1 MKTRLWLLTV
11 ILLFTAIGFSVPQD
25 KPEERF
31 DLARLAWDTGDYIRA
46 LDEFESLLK
55 GPEGGRF
62 FEPIALITGELFQVK
77 EITRD
82 GRSIRISPDGKYAA
96 YEAGTRTAPLTRI
109 LALDDPTRTLVEVRG
124 TSFVFS
130 AAPKAAAFLRTA
142 VTPEI
147 VNLRKEIEQL
157 IAQPS
162 PDRAN
167 LMNKQRRLTWLESK
181 NANIILL
188 DISTKKEKLLKADG
202 LLKSTLASSADGLE
216 IYFVGA
222 KETDAASNEIYALSP
237 SAGPRPLTSGTGFKT
252 NPIPIPGGKYLIYT
266 VAAQTPFPKPTDADE
281 PGPRSGAGA
290 APAAGQGAQAQRPAQ
305 PPADGQFRG
314 VGPRQLAVLNLADG
328 KSTVFSSALAPAVSA
343 DGSVLVFLTQSG
355 NEMSLNLLKFS
366 EPLSP
371 TILKKTTERIG
382 SASPAPDGSA
392 VVFDMTYT
400 RNGEIFYIKSD
411 GKGEVRLSREIE
423 PDRAPRFLNQSQV
436 LAVKGESRH
445 SRAYLYDLKTIS
457 TVRVF
462 HNNTLRTIAPE
473 YEWVVDPTGTRL
485 LIGAERDGD
494 TISAER
500 GVYLV
505 DLTKKISLDGLLA
518 RIQNQRTAEKA
529 LRAQGERI
537 FRPIYDLIKAATD
550 RVSVTKIYEYEEA
563 LFNFDSKYITMPG
576 NKLAGDYIFNALK
589 SFGYQPESQWFES
602 RGTKT
607 ANILARLPGKE
618 NPDLIYVVSGHYDS
632 NQRGPGADDNSSAT
646 AVLLE
651 TARTLAKTPMPSTIL
666 FAALTGEEAGLLG
679 SREFVRQARE
689 KKWQIAADLN
699 NDMIGWTND
708 HRLDDTIR
716 YANAGIRDIQ
726 HAAAFLFSRM
736 VTYDTRYVKS
746 TDAVSFYE
754 AYGDIIGGLGSYPLL
769 GNPYYHQPT
778 DLLETVNHQL
788 LTEAAK
794 FNIASIMMLASCPG
808 PVKDL
813 KIISLKGETAEVTW
827 TPSPEQGVVSYLIE
841 YGPEKNPSASSMTV
855 AEPRARLQDLRI
867 KRGET
872 LAVAV
877 KAVNARGLSSWDWAR
892 TTTSM
897 TK

>member
-1 MKTRLWLLTV
+1 MV
-11 ILLFTAIGFSVPQD
+11 ILLFAAIGFSVPQD
-25 KPEERF
+25 RPEERF
-31 DLARLAWDTGDYIRA
+31 DVARQAWDTGDYLRA
-46 LDEFESLLK
+46 LDEFESILK
-55 GPEGGRF
+55 SPEGGRF
-62 FEPIALITGELFQVK
+62 FDPIALITGELYQVR

-82 GRSIRISPDGKYAA
+82 GRSIRINPDGKYAA

-109 LALDDPTRTLVEVRG
+109 LAMDDPTRTIVEVRG
-124 TSFVFS
+124 TSLVFMAVPN
-130 AAPKAAAFLRTA
+130 AAVFLRA
-142 VTPEI
+142 AETPEI
-147 VNLRKEIEQL
+147 VSLRKEIEQF

-162 PDRAN
+162 PDRQT
-167 LMNKQRRLTWLESK
+167 LMNKQRQLTWLEAK

-188 DISTKKEKLLKADG
+188 DITAKKEKILKADG
-202 LLKSTLASSADGLE
+202 LLKSTLASSADGRE
-216 IYFVGA
+216 VYFVGA
-222 KETDAASNEIYALSP
+222 KEADTASNEIYAVSP
-237 SAGPRPLTSGTGFKT
+237 STVPRPLTSGPGFKT
-252 NPIPIPGGKYLIYT
+252 NPIVVPSGKYLIYT
-266 VAAQTPFPKPTDADE
+266 MAAQTPFQKPAAT
-281 PGPRSGAGA
+281 
-290 APAAGQGAQAQRPAQ
+290 APAAGRGAGAPPGGAADQTQRPAQ

-314 VGPRQLAVLNLADG
+314 AGPRQFAVLNLADG
-328 KSTVFSSALAPAVSA
+328 KSTAMTGGSAPAVSA
-343 DGSVLVFLTQSG
+343 DGSTLVFLTQTGS
-355 NEMSLNLLKFS
+355 ESALNLLRLS

-382 SASPAPDGSA
+382 SASPAPDGTA

-400 RNGEIFYIKSD
+400 RNGEIFYIKND

-423 PDRAPRFLNQSQV
+423 PDRAARFLNQSQI

-445 SRAYLYDLKTIS
+445 SRAYLYDLKTLSNI
-457 TVRVF
+457 RVF

-473 YEWVVDPTGTRL
+473 YEWVADPAGTKL

-505 DLTKKISLDGLLA
+505 DLTKKISLDELLA
-518 RIQNQRTAEKA
+518 RIENQRTAEKA
-529 LRAQGERI
+529 LRAKGEKI
-537 FRPIYDLIKAATD
+537 FRPIYDVVKAATD

-576 NKLAGDYIFNALK
+576 NKPAGEYIFNTLK
-589 SFGYQPESQWFES
+589 SFGYQPEYQWIES
-602 RGTKT
+602 RGTKS
-607 ANILARLPGKE
+607 ANILARLPGTE
-618 NPDLIYVVSGHYDS
+618 NPDLIYVISGHYDS

-651 TARTLAKTPMPSTIL
+651 TARVLAKTPMPSTIL
-666 FAALTGEEAGLLG
+666 FAAFTGEEAGLLG
-679 SREFVRQARE
+679 SREFVKQARE

-708 HRLDDTIR
+708 HRLDNTIR
-716 YANAGIRDIQ
+716 FANAGIRDIQ
-726 HAAAFLFSRM
+726 HAAAFLFSKM

-794 FNIASIMMLASCPG
+794 FNIASAMMLASSPA

-813 KIISLKGETAEVTW
+813 KIISLKSDAVEVTW
-827 TPSPEQGVVSYLIE
+827 TSSPEQGVISYLVE
-841 YGPEKNPSASSMTV
+841 YGQEKNPSASNLTV
-855 AEPRARLQDLRI
+855 AEPRARLQDLQI
-867 KRGET
+867 KCGEK

-877 KAVNARGLSSWDWAR
+877 KAVNGRGISSWDWAR
-892 TTTSM
+892 TTAAM

>member
-11 ILLFTAIGFSVPQD
+11 ILLFAAIGFSVPQD
-25 KPEERF
+25 RPEERF
-31 DLARLAWDTGDYIRA
+31 DLARLAWDTGDFVRA
-46 LDEFESLLK
+46 LDEFELLLK
-55 GPEGGRF
+55 SPDGSRF
-62 FEPIALITGELFQVK
+62 FDPIALITGELFQVR

-109 LALDDPTRTLVEVRG
+109 VTMDDPTRTSVEVRG
-124 TSFVFS
+124 TSLVFS
-130 AAPKAAAFLRTA
+130 AVPNTAAFLRA
-142 VTPEI
+142 AETPEI

-157 IAQPS
+157 AGQPS

-167 LMNKQRRLTWLESK
+167 LMNKQRQLTWLESK

-188 DISTKKEKLLKADG
+188 DIATKKEKILKADG
-202 LLKSTLASSADGLE
+202 LLKSTLASSADGRE
-216 IYFVGA
+216 VYFVGA
-222 KETDAASNEIYALSP
+222 KEADTASNEIYAVSQ
-237 SAGPRPLTSGTGFKT
+237 SAGPRPLTSGQGFKT
-252 NPIPIPGGKYLIYT
+252 NPIVVPGGKYLIYSVPT
-266 VAAQTPFPKPTDADE
+266 QTPFPKPAPTEPTSRPSGDA
-281 PGPRSGAGA
+281 AT
-290 APAAGQGAQAQRPAQ
+290 GAQGVQTQRPA
-305 PPADGQFRG
+305 PASGQFRG
-314 VGPRQLAVLNLADG
+314 AGPRQLAVLNLADG
-328 KSTVFSSALAPAVSA
+328 KSTVFTGALAPAVSA
-343 DGSVLVFLTQSG
+343 DGSTLVYLTQTGS
-355 NEMSLNLLKFS
+355 ESALNLVRLS

-382 SASPAPDGSA
+382 SVSPAPDGSA

-423 PDRAPRFLNQSQV
+423 PDRVPRFLNQDQV
-436 LAVKGESRH
+436 LAVKGEPRH
-445 SRAYLYDLKTIS
+445 SRAYLYDLKTLAN
-457 TVRVF
+457 VRLF

-473 YEWVVDPTGTRL
+473 YEWVADPAGTRL

-505 DLTKKISLDGLLA
+505 DLTKKISLDELLA
-518 RIQNQRTAEKA
+518 RIENQRTAEKA
-529 LRAQGERI
+529 LRAEGEKI
-537 FRPIYDLIKAATD
+537 FRPTYDLVKAATD
-550 RVSVTKIYEYEEA
+550 KVSVTKIFEYEEA

-576 NKLAGDYIFNALK
+576 NKLAGEYIFNTLK
-589 SFGYQPESQWFES
+589 SFGYQPEYQWFEA

-607 ANILARLPGKE
+607 ANILARLPGTE
-618 NPDLIYVVSGHYDS
+618 NPDLIYVASGHYDS

-651 TARTLAKTPMPSTIL
+651 TARVLAKTPMPSTIL

-679 SREFVRQARE
+679 SREFVKQARE
-689 KKWQIAADLN
+689 KKWQITADLN

-708 HRLDDTIR
+708 HRLDNTIR
-716 YANAGIRDIQ
+716 YSNAGIRDIQ
-726 HAAAFLFSRM
+726 HAAAFLFSKM
-736 VTYDTRYVKS
+736 TTYDTRYVKS
-746 TDAVSFYE
+746 TDAVSFFD
-754 AYGDIIGGLGSYPLL
+754 AFGDIVGGLGSYPVL

-794 FNIASIMMLASCPG
+794 FNIASIMMLASSPA

-827 TPSPEQGVVSYLIE
+827 TPSPEQGVISYLIE
-841 YGPEKNPSASSMTV
+841 YGPEKNPSASSLTV
-855 AEPRARLQDLRI
+855 AEPRARLQDLQI
-867 KRGET
+867 KRGER

-877 KAVNARGLSSWDWAR
+877 KAVNGRGISSWDWAR
-892 TTTSM
+892 TIAAL